1 MITSI
6 ITAGVVKAVH
16 ELYQLEILE
25 NSIPIDNTRK
35 EFTGD
40 FTIVVFPFT
49 KASKKGPEQ
58 TADEIGHY
66 LKTNIEEISD
76 YNIVKG
82 FLNLSVSN
90 QYWINYL
97 LDVAQDSSFGTHP
110 SNGKKVMIEFSSPNT
125 NKPLHL
131 GHIRNILLGWS
142 AVKISESAG
151 YEVIK
156 SKVVNDRGIA
166 ICKSMLAWQRLG
178 NGNTPQSTGAKGD
191 HFVGDY
197 YVQFEQI
204 FQAEYKAWQT
214 TDVAKEVLETKNPKN
229 LDAVEFFKGYKNLY
243 FNQYSELGKAAREM
257 LLAWE
262 NGDAATVAL
271 WKQMNGW
278 VYEGFNETY
287 ASLGVHFDK
296 IYYESDTYVLGK
308 DIIEKGIEENI
319 FYKKED
325 NSVWIDL
332 TDVKLDQKVV
342 MRGDGTSLYITQ
354 DIGMAPVRYADFGVE
369 KMVFVVA
376 DEQNYHFQVL
386 FEIMKR
392 LGEPYAEGMYHLSY
406 GMVELPNGRMKS
418 REGTVVDADDLMSEV
433 IKLAKSAGAERGALT
448 DLDAAELDN
457 INRKVGMAA
466 LKYQM
471 IKVQPKKKMIF
482 DPEESVALEGHTG
495 PYIQYPYVR
504 TQGLLRKAKDMNIDM
519 KMAHLY
525 ADLQPQERDLIQLL
539 YKYPSFVLRAAEDF
553 DPSLIA
559 NFAYDLAKSYN
570 KFWHD
575 IPLLKEELTA
585 ETKAFRLTL
594 SRTVGDTI
602 QKSMALLGIEMPD
615 RM

>member
-16 ELYQLEILE
+16 ELYQLEVLE
-25 NSIPIDNTRK
+25 TSIPIDNTRK

-40 FTIVVFPFT
+40 YTIVVFPFT

-58 TADEIGHY
+58 TADEIGHF

-82 FLNLSVSN
+82 FLNLSVSDA
-90 QYWINYL
+90 YWTNYL
-97 LDVAQDSSFGTHP
+97 LDIAKNERFGTHP

-131 GHIRNILLGWS
+131 GHVRNILLGWS

-178 NGNTPQSTGAKGD
+178 EGKTPQSTGIKGD

-197 YVQFEQI
+197 YVQFEGV
-204 FQAEYKAWQT
+204 FQAEYKTWQE
-214 TDVAKEVLETKNPKN
+214 TDEAKMVLETKNPKN
-229 LDAVEFFKGYKNLY
+229 LEAAEFFKGYKNLY
-243 FNQYSELGKAAREM
+243 FNAYSEIGKAAREM

-262 NGDAATVAL
+262 NGDAETVAL

-278 VYEGFNETY
+278 VYDGFNETY
-287 ASLGVHFDK
+287 QTLGVHFDK

-308 DIIEKGIEENI
+308 DIIEKGIADQI

-376 DEQNYHFQVL
+376 DEQDYHFKVL

-392 LGEPYAEGMYHLSY
+392 LGEPYAAGMYHLSY

-418 REGTVVDADDLMSEV
+418 REGTVVDADDLMAEV
-433 IKLAKSAGAERGALT
+433 IKLAKAEGAERGALT
-448 DLDAAELDN
+448 DLTPDALDE
-457 INRKVGMAA
+457 INRKVGLAA
-466 LKYQM
+466 VKYQM

-504 TQGLLRKAKDMNIDM
+504 TQGLLRKAKDMSIDM
-519 KMAHLY
+519 ETAHLY

-539 YKYPSFVLRAAEDF
+539 YQYPSLVLRAAEDF

-559 NFAYDLAKSYN
+559 NFAYDLAKAYN
-570 KFWHD
+570 KFWAHV
-575 IPLLKEELTA
+575 PLLKEELTE

-594 SRTVGDTI
+594 SRTVGETI
-602 QKSMALLGIEMPD
+602 QKSMALLGIEMPE